1 MAVEFGCCVFVS
13 LGFFFGFV
21 ISAILEGV
29 QRLEPGEVYAM
40 RVRWVFE
47 VGKEG
52 ATSAVLG

>member
-13 LGFFFGFV
+13 LSFFFGFV

-40 RVRWVFE
+40 VV
-47 VGKEG
+47 
-52 ATSAVLG
+52 